1 MEFAEE
7 LRASLQEFLSWEN
20 IEIRE
25 KGSRITAISPLSWEV
40 RGAEGKPLLH
50 LWGENCNV
58 TRRVLA
64 IADHSTER
72 LALAVERFGRSR
84 PERLEMIRLN
94 FARAAKVI
102 SREEFCEQ
110 LRRILAEQFP
120 DEIVER
126 MSIAADLEHSL
137 SRMYVRGIVRR
148 GLVSCAFLA
157 VPQAQSQDT
166 LESCLTYALL
176 WFDRARQSAAGSKI
190 SSLRLIVPKGKATL
204 LANRLAVVDAQYPVV
219 VYELDSLS
227 EKLEKVDPCASGNVS
242 SWLVPR
248 RESQLLLERAAKDLA
263 ALVALAPNCI
273 TVHASVQTRE
283 VTLRFLGLA
292 FARWQDGHI
301 YFDVHGLSQKL
312 DVRTELPLRQLI
324 MNLQNFRN
332 PSAKDARHPL
342 YRGQPE
348 RWLQSIIVQDVSRV
362 DIALHPDHLYE
373 QVFAQSGGQRGI
385 LDLLGV
391 TRAGRLA
398 ILELKASE
406 NVDLPLQAGDY
417 WARIRRHQ
425 QAGDFARYGYF
436 SGITLQPAPPLVFLI
451 SPALHFHPA
460 TDTLLRFL
468 SPEMEIVRIGLAES
482 WRRGIRVMM
491 RQ

>member
-1 MEFAEE
+1 MGTFISMCTDC
-7 LRASLQEFLSWEN
+7 RRSW
-20 IEIRE
+20 
-25 KGSRITAISPLSWEV
+25 
-40 RGAEGKPLLH
+40 
-50 LWGENCNV
+50 
-58 TRRVLA
+58 
-64 IADHSTER
+64 
-72 LALAVERFGRSR
+72 
-84 PERLEMIRLN
+84 
-94 FARAAKVI
+94 
-102 SREEFCEQ
+102 
-110 LRRILAEQFP
+110 
-120 DEIVER
+120 
-126 MSIAADLEHSL
+126 
-137 SRMYVRGIVRR
+137 
-148 GLVSCAFLA
+148 
-157 VPQAQSQDT
+157 
-166 LESCLTYALL
+166 TYA
-176 WFDRARQSAAGSKI
+176 R
-190 SSLRLIVPKGKATL
+190 
-204 LANRLAVVDAQYPVV
+204 
-219 VYELDSLS
+219 
-227 EKLEKVDPCASGNVS
+227 
-242 SWLVPR
+242 
-248 RESQLLLERAAKDLA
+248 
-263 ALVALAPNCI
+263 NC
-273 TVHASVQTRE
+273 
-283 VTLRFLGLA
+283 
-292 FARWQDGHI
+292 
-301 YFDVHGLSQKL
+301 
-312 DVRTELPLRQLI
+312 PLRQLI

-348 RWLQSIIVQDVSRV
+348 RWLQSIIAQDVSRV
-362 DIALHPDHLYE
+362 DISLHPDHLYE